1 MTNQSLV
8 LVEKAWSQYVESG
21 KIDPGIL
28 RPEVANSWQRCRSLK
43 VDPFR
48 EADGGVN
55 QLELRQRLYAKQ
67 RLMKAARPFMEN
79 LYHFVR
85 ASGFQV
91 ILTDEHGFLLDVLGD
106 SDIVSQTRPVHLCP
120 GGDWS
125 EASKGTN
132 AIGTAIAEGKPVQI
146 HAWEHFSQQLH
157 FLTCSAAPI
166 FDADGSMLGVLDISG
181 NYRFANSH
189 TLGMVVA
196 GVKAIENQLSLQHAT
211 QKLYLAYRYTN
222 AMLESMSDGLLSIDT
237 NGIITEINAK
247 GAELF
252 GITPGLAKG
261 RHVAQVYKH
270 PPVLQLLLDG
280 VEYQNRE
287 VVIDRTGRKIHSSGS
302 LIRDDSGGV
311 IGAVA
316 VFRENATRN
325 SQPARRPALPPQRY
339 TFDDII
345 GQSSAITELKEWAR
359 LAASSPSTVLI
370 KGESGTGKELFA
382 QAIHNASPRRDRPF
396 VAINSA
402 ALPEA
407 LVESELF
414 GHDEGAFTGSRKG
427 GQAGKFEIAEGGTVF
442 LDEIGDMPLGVQA
455 KLLRV
460 IQEKKVVRVGS
471 SQERHV
477 DIRII
482 AATHKDLHAEV
493 RRGTFRQDLYYRL
506 NVLEIR
512 VPALRERLVDIPAL
526 TAHLIQKLAANLNR
540 PEIRI
545 DHNFLS
551 TLQTHTWPGN
561 VRELENTLERAIV
574 RVGADG
580 ILKAEILDFPE
591 GESEQQPGLS
601 SIAGK
606 SARRGDT
613 EIKSLRDSEKD
624 LIAEALAVYEG
635 NIRKASAKLGIGR
648 NTFYRKMKEYGIS

>member
-1 MTNQSLV
+1 MPNHSIV

-21 KIDPGIL
+21 KIDLAIL
-28 RPEVANSWQRCRSLK
+28 RPEVASSWQRSRNLK

-48 EADGGVN
+48 ESVGTVN
-55 QLELRQRLYAKQ
+55 QLELRERLYAKQ

-79 LYHFVR
+79 LYNFVR

-91 ILTDEHGFLLDVLGD
+91 ILTDEFGFLLDVLGD
-106 SDIVSQTRPVHLCP
+106 TEIVSQTRQVHLCP

-132 AIGTAIAEGKPVQI
+132 AIGTAIAERKPVQI
-146 HAWEHFSQQLH
+146 HAREHFSQHLH

-166 FDADGSMLGVLDISG
+166 FDADGTMLGVLDITG
-181 NYRFANSH
+181 DHRFANSH

-196 GVKAIENQLSLQHAT
+196 GVNAIENQLSLQRTT
-211 QKLYLAYRYTN
+211 QKLYLAYRYSN
-222 AMLESMSDGLLSIDT
+222 AMLESMSDGLISID
-237 NGIITEINAK
+237 NHGIITAINAK
-247 GAELF
+247 AAEIF
-252 GITPGLAKG
+252 GITPGSAKG
-261 RHVAQVYKH
+261 RYVAQVYKS
-270 PPVLQLLLDG
+270 PPLLQLLSDG
-280 VEYQNRE
+280 IEYQNKE
-287 VVIDRTGRKIHSSGS
+287 VIIERTGRKIHSSGS
-302 LIRDDSGGV
+302 LIRDDSGAV

-316 VFRENATRN
+316 VFRENVGRLW
-325 SQPARRPALPPQRY
+325 QPSRRPALPPQRY

-359 LAASSPSTVLI
+359 LAAGSPSTVLI

-382 QAIHNASPRRDRPF
+382 QAIHNASSRRDRPF

-402 ALPEA
+402 ALPEP

-427 GQAGKFEIAEGGTVF
+427 GQAGRFEIAEGGTVF

-471 SQERHV
+471 AQERHV

-493 RRGTFRQDLYYRL
+493 LRGTFRQDLYYRL

-512 VPALRERLVDIPAL
+512 VPALRERLDDIPAL
-526 TAHLIQKLAANLNR
+526 TAHLTQKLAANLNR
-540 PEIRI
+540 SGIRT
-545 DHNFLS
+545 DENFLN

-574 RVGADG
+574 RVGDDG

-591 GESEQQPGLS
+591 KEQPDAPLPAAS
-601 SIAGK
+601 K
-606 SARRGDT
+606 SGRKAPA
-613 EIKSLRDSEKD
+613 EIKSLRDTEKD
-624 LIAEALAVYEG
+624 LIAEALTIYEG

-648 NTFYRKMKEYGIS
+648 NTFYRKMKEYGITG

>member
-1 MTNQSLV
+1 MPNQSLV
-8 LVEKAWSQYVESG
+8 LVEKAWCQYVENG
-21 KIDPGIL
+21 NIDIGIL
-28 RPEVANSWQRCRSLK
+28 RPEVANSWQRCRNLK

-48 EADGGVN
+48 ENESGVN

-67 RLMKAARPFMEN
+67 RLMQAARPFMEN
-79 LYHFVR
+79 LYNFVR

-91 ILTDEHGFLLDVLGD
+91 ILTDEFGFLLDVLGD
-106 SDIVSQTRPVHLCP
+106 TEIVSQTRQVDLCP

-132 AIGTAIAEGKPVQI
+132 AIGTAIAERKPVQI

-166 FDADGSMLGVLDISG
+166 FDPEGALIGVLDITG
-181 NYRFANSH
+181 DYRYANSH

-196 GVKAIENQLSLQHAT
+196 GVNAIENQLSLQRAT
-211 QKLYLAYRYTN
+211 QKLYLAYRYSN
-222 AMLESMSDGLLSIDT
+222 AMLESMSDGLISID
-237 NGIITEINAK
+237 NHGLITEINAK
-247 GAELF
+247 AAEIF
-252 GITPGLAKG
+252 GVTPGSAKG
-261 RHVAQVYKH
+261 RHVAQVYKS
-270 PPVLQLLLDG
+270 PPVLQLLSDG
-280 VEYQNRE
+280 VEYQNKE
-287 VVIDRTGRKIHSSGS
+287 VIIERTGRRIHSSGS
-302 LIRDDSGGV
+302 LIRDEIGAV

-316 VFRENATRN
+316 VFRENASRPL
-325 SQPARRPALPPQRY
+325 QPPRRPALPPQRY

-382 QAIHNASPRRDRPF
+382 QAIHNASSRRDRPF

-471 SQERHV
+471 SQERQV

-512 VPALRERLVDIPAL
+512 VPALRERLDDIPAL
-526 TAHLIQKLAANLNR
+526 TAHLTQKLAVNLKR
-540 PEIRI
+540 SQIRT
-545 DHNFLS
+545 DANFLNV
-551 TLQTHTWPGN
+551 LQTHSWPGN

-574 RVGADG
+574 RVGEDG
-580 ILKAEILDFPE
+580 ILRAEILDFPE
-591 GESEQQPGLS
+591 NDQPNPLPAAS
-601 SIAGK
+601 RT
-606 SARRGDT
+606 ARKGGAEVKT
-613 EIKSLRDSEKD
+613 LREVEKD

-648 NTFYRKMKEYGIS
+648 NTFYRKMKEYGIYV

>member
-1 MTNQSLV
+1 MPNNSIV

-21 KIDPGIL
+21 QIDVGIL
-28 RPEVANSWQRCRSLK
+28 RPEVANSWQRCRNLK
-43 VDPFR
+43 VDPFG
-48 EADGGVN
+48 ESEGSVN
-55 QLELRQRLYAKQ
+55 QLELRERLYAKQ
-67 RLMKAARPFMEN
+67 RLVKAARPFMEN
-79 LYHFVR
+79 LYNFVR

-91 ILTDEHGFLLDVLGD
+91 ILTDEHGYLLDVLGD
-106 SDIVSQTRPVHLCP
+106 TEIVSQTRQVHLCP

-132 AIGTAIAEGKPVQI
+132 AIGTAIAERKPVQI

-166 FDADGSMLGVLDISG
+166 FDADGTLLGVLDITG
-181 NYRFANSH
+181 DYRYANSH

-196 GVKAIENQLSLQHAT
+196 GVNAIENQLSLQRTT
-211 QKLYLAYRYTN
+211 QKLYLAYRYSN
-222 AMLESMSDGLLSIDT
+222 AMLESMSDGLISIDHH
-237 NGIITEINAK
+237 GIITAINAK
-247 GAELF
+247 AAEIF
-252 GITPGLAKG
+252 GVTPGSAKG
-261 RHVAQVYKH
+261 RHVAQVYKN
-270 PPVLQLLLDG
+270 PPVLQLMIDG
-280 VEYQNRE
+280 VEYHNKE
-287 VVIDRTGRKIHSSGS
+287 LTIDRTGRKIHSSGS
-302 LIRDDSGGV
+302 LIRDDSGAV

-316 VFRENATRN
+316 VFRENVSRN
-325 SQPARRPALPPQRY
+325 FQPPRRPALQAQRY

-345 GQSSAITELKEWAR
+345 GQSSAITELKDWAR
-359 LAASSPSTVLI
+359 LAAASPSTVLI

-382 QAIHNASPRRDRPF
+382 QAIHNASSRRDHPF

-402 ALPEA
+402 ALPEP

-414 GHDEGAFTGSRKG
+414 GYEEGAFTGSRKG

-471 SQERHV
+471 AQERHV

-493 RRGTFRQDLYYRL
+493 KRGTFRQDLYYRL

-512 VPALRERLVDIPAL
+512 VPALRERLDDIPAL
-526 TAHLIQKLAANLNR
+526 TAHLTQKLAANLNR
-540 PEIRI
+540 TGIRT
-545 DHNFLS
+545 DADFLDA
-551 TLQTHTWPGN
+551 LQTHTWPGN

-574 RVGADG
+574 RVGEDG
-580 ILKAEILDFPE
+580 LLQAEILDLPLDE
-591 GESEQQPGLS
+591 PP
-601 SIAGK
+601 IASTGNAGRK
-606 SARRGDT
+606 STA
-613 EIKSLRDSEKD
+613 EIKSLRETEKEV
-624 LIAEALAVYEG
+624 IAEALASFEG

-648 NTFYRKMKEYGIS
+648 NTFYRKMKEYGISN